1 MAIRVPIDVNGN
13 LRHSGA
19 VSLLEK
25 NGVPAPAEYVALRER
40 IDSFKAISRPLVDRL
55 VEAVLSG
62 KDADRVAEYRAAAIA
77 EQIRSDV
84 DETVVTAGWRRLK
97 EIYSTVALDNYQAIA
112 ARWNAAAEEFTA
124 AVGVVDPGASADVV
138 IELDSKSQK
147 LWKRGRELSAQLDE
161 LSVILQTAG
170 MLAGI
175 SNAETNQNS
184 PVTGQ
189 WQDGMKS
196 MLIGLC
202 ADPGDLHRR
211 QVWQEWDR
219 GWAATVQ
226 LGVTLRAADL
236 ETFEAYR
243 RPRPLLERRVVEN
256 GVARFQVVDPED
268 ADYEP
273 APSGAR

>member
-1 MAIRVPIDVNGN
+1 M
-13 LRHSGA
+13 
-19 VSLLEK
+19 
-25 NGVPAPAEYVALRER
+25 
-40 IDSFKAISRPLVDRL
+40 DRL